1 MTYYQYVKIHWSVS
15 IRLESFSYVY
25 SYRSIL
31 IVEMNNK
38 SHLRIIN
45 VKKLIKN
52 FIYKY
57 LFIKNKRDEIKRK
70 KYIDTRHPN
79 NEVVRVVS
87 ELEI

>member
-1 MTYYQYVKIHWSVS
+1 MTHFQYIKNHWSISNRTKS
-15 IRLESFSYVY
+15 ISHIY
-25 SYRSIL
+25 SYKSIL

-38 SHLRIIN
+38 SHLRILN

-52 FIYKY
+52 FISRY
-57 LFIKNKRDEIKRK
+57 LFRKNKRDVIKRK

-87 ELEI
+87 RMEI